1 MPSGEWS
8 AASARVKPAT
18 AALVVSYCRLPPPA
32 TTERTEATLTMA
44 PPLLRRISGT
54 AALAQKTYPIRLTSR
69 ISPQL
74 AALASS
80 TFSYLR
86 MPALLMRMSRC
97 PNFCAAPLTKSRH
110 TASVPTS
117 ACVKATLAP
126 AVSSS
131 AATRSPRSP
140 SRSQNATLAPSATKR
155 LTVASPIPDA
165 PPVTAATLPS
175 NRPMFAT
182 FHHIAKR
189 ASTIRRI
196 HPAGTALL
204 ARPGC
209 PTLTDC
215 GSFEP
220 QLSGPFDGLTRSGLG
235 RIEPLPLAWSCDR
248 LRRPF
253 RQAARSDV
261 APPITGEPF
270 RTHRKGPSNRS
281 TLRRLSSARI
291 PDDGARRSHRDLGRR
306 AADRAR
312 CRHDRHRRP
321 AETQGGVVTS
331 PTPGGHGV
339 VRPHALQ
346 PAQRQ
351 ALGCDRA
358 DHAQAARDPCPRV

>member
-69 ISPQL
+69 ISFQL

-86 MPALLMRMSRC
+86 MPALLMRMSRR

-110 TASVPTS
+110 AASVPTS

-126 AVSSS
+126 PLASS
-131 AATRSPRSP
+131 AATRWPRSP

-175 NRPMFAT
+175 SRPMFAT
-182 FHHIAKR
+182 FHCIAKR

-196 HPAGTALL
+196 HPAGTSRTRMTWLVPSRFHPAPMALPK
-204 ARPGC
+204 R
-209 PTLTDC
+209 T
-215 GSFEP
+215 
-220 QLSGPFDGLTRSGLG
+220 GPENAPG
-235 RIEPLPLAWSCDR
+235 RISKVSAGRSPSSSSKFQHVSGASRLLVGNRLLHDVLLSNEAGNAHVDEHRPHTGHSCWQSAATTNIVRTADSPGGRRDDRCLRVGSSGGDCNRACDR
-248 LRRPF
+248 ETGRSRR
-253 RQAARSDV
+253 
-261 APPITGEPF
+261 
-270 RTHRKGPSNRS
+270 
-281 TLRRLSSARI
+281 
-291 PDDGARRSHRDLGRR
+291 
-306 AADRAR
+306 
-312 CRHDRHRRP
+312 
-321 AETQGGVVTS
+321 
-331 PTPGGHGV
+331 
-339 VRPHALQ
+339 
-346 PAQRQ
+346 
-351 ALGCDRA
+351 
-358 DHAQAARDPCPRV
+358 

>member
-1 MPSGEWS
+1 MVPCAALALYCSTVSPAAAMRRAWNGVKIGPGPTAFTRMPSGEWS
-8 AASARVKPAT
+8 AASARVKPAI
-18 AALVVSYCRLPPPA
+18 ADLVVSYCRLPPPA

-44 PPLLRRISGT
+44 PPWLRRISGT
-54 AALAQKTYPIRLTSR
+54 AALAQKTYLIRLTSR
-69 ISPQL
+69 ISFQL

-86 MPALLMRMSRC
+86 MPALLMRMSRR

-110 TASVPTS
+110 AASVPTS

-131 AATRSPRSP
+131 AATRWPRSP

-175 NRPMFAT
+175 SLPMFAT
-182 FHHIAKR
+182 FHCIAKR

-215 GSFEP
+215 RSFKRP
-220 QLSGPFDGLTRSGLG
+220 LSGPFDGLTRSDLG

-248 LRRPF
+248 LRRNLAVHG
-253 RQAARSDV
+253 RC
-261 APPITGEPF
+261 GEGRLFTLPGSSPLS
-270 RTHRKGPSNRS
+270 REGP
-281 TLRRLSSARI
+281 
-291 PDDGARRSHRDLGRR
+291 
-306 AADRAR
+306 
-312 CRHDRHRRP
+312 
-321 AETQGGVVTS
+321 VW
-331 PTPGGHGV
+331 
-339 VRPHALQ
+339 
-346 PAQRQ
+346 
-351 ALGCDRA
+351 
-358 DHAQAARDPCPRV
+358 DHEELFPERG

>member
-69 ISPQL
+69 ISFQL

-86 MPALLMRMSRC
+86 MPALLMRMSRR
-97 PNFCAAPLTKSRH
+97 PNFCAAPVTKSRH
-110 TASVPTS
+110 AASLPTS
-117 ACVKATLAP
+117 DCAKATLAP

-131 AATRSPRSP
+131 AATRSPRSS

-175 NRPMFAT
+175 SLPMFAT
-182 FHHIAKR
+182 FHCIVKR

-204 ARPGC
+204 ARPEC

-215 GSFEP
+215 GSFKRS
-220 QLSGPFDGLTRSGLG
+220 LSGPFDGLTRSGLG

-248 LRRPF
+248 LRRDWAIAPPSANHRVRSIHIPGLAAETGWAAIDRRAHLEY
-253 RQAARSDV
+253 RQSGSIGAVAWHRYLFSAPPSTPTTQLPQVARAGVSAMPHWQTPLMLCSVPSRRAMARS
-261 APPITGEPF
+261 
-270 RTHRKGPSNRS
+270 RQ
-281 TLRRLSSARI
+281 SAM
-291 PDDGARRSHRDLGRR
+291 R
-306 AADRAR
+306 AL
-312 CRHDRHRRP
+312 P
-321 AETQGGVVTS
+321 
-331 PTPGGHGV
+331 
-339 VRPHALQ
+339 
-346 PAQRQ
+346 
-351 ALGCDRA
+351 
-358 DHAQAARDPCPRV
+358 